1 MKFLLDTCV
10 ISELM
15 AKRPNQA
22 VIQWIESI
30 DEDRLYL
37 SVITIGEIRKGI
49 AKLADSTRKLE
60 LQEWLSDQ
68 LLSRFDNRIVAID
81 TGVMLDWGQLVGNLE
96 RLGKPMP
103 LMDSLIAAIVLH
115 GDFVLVTRNEAD
127 FAWTDARILNPF
139 KSLGDPQC
147 TCR

>member
-10 ISELM
+10 FSELM

-22 VIQWIESI
+22 VLQWIDSV

-49 AKLADSTRKLE
+49 AKLADSNRKLE
-60 LQEWLSDQ
+60 LQEWLSDH
-68 LLSRFDNRIVAID
+68 LLSRFSDRIIVID
-81 TGVMLDWGQLVGNLE
+81 TGVMLDWGELVGNLE
-96 RLGKPMP
+96 RRGKPMP
-103 LMDSLIAAIVLH
+103 LMDSLIAATVLH

-127 FAWTDARILNPF
+127 FESADVRMLNPF
-139 KSLGDPQC
+139 K
-147 TCR
+147 